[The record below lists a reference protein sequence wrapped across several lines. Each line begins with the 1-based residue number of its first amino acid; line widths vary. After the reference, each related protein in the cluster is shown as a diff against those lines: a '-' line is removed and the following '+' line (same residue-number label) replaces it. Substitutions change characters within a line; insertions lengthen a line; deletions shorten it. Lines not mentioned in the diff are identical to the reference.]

1 MSKNLDHLFQEKLK
15 SFEEVPDEK
24 VWKSIEASLDKK
36 KKNQKFIP
44 IWWRLAG
51 VAAALAILLYV
62 INPFENTA
70 DSNIIITDIENTNTP
85 NTDVKTSTDK
95 DLVPA
100 DQNNGEQV
108 VSTDDIDLEE
118 NNKSDATKNP
128 SYVVNDA
135 ISEKPSNKST
145 EKSSQLTTIDNSKKE
160 ADNSVDFKKSE
171 SFSLPSNTNKEAVA
185 IVDET
190 GASKKNV
197 DFKNEEAVQSIL
209 NETNTKEAIV
219 LGEDEKKDI
228 EKNASKK
235 SIFDEIKEAD
245 EEEVV
250 AENNTKKW
258 SVGPSIAPVY
268 FNGIGNGSP
277 IHSDFSSNTKSGNVN
292 LSFGLNVS
300 YDISKKL
307 SLRSGIHKVDFG
319 YNTNDIAFSPTLNG
333 VNDIANIDYSNNSRN
348 IVVESNKKPKTFG
361 LASKETFDTNTA
373 LDGSMLQQFGY
384 LEMPLELTYSLIDK
398 KVGINLIG
406 GISSMF
412 LMDNNIILES
422 NGLSTEIG
430 EANNINSV
438 NFSTNIGFGIN
449 YKLTPKAQFN
459 IEPMFKYHLNT
470 FSETSGSFQPYSIG
484 VYSGIKFKF

>member
-268 FNGIGNGSP
+268 FNGI
-277 IHSDFSSNTKSGNVN
+277 
-292 LSFGLNVS
+292 
-300 YDISKKL
+300 
-307 SLRSGIHKVDFG
+307 
-319 YNTNDIAFSPTLNG
+319 
-333 VNDIANIDYSNNSRN
+333 
-348 IVVESNKKPKTFG
+348 
-361 LASKETFDTNTA
+361 
-373 LDGSMLQQFGY
+373 
-384 LEMPLELTYSLIDK
+384 
-398 KVGINLIG
+398 
-406 GISSMF
+406 
-412 LMDNNIILES
+412 
-422 NGLSTEIG
+422 
-430 EANNINSV
+430 
-438 NFSTNIGFGIN
+438 
-449 YKLTPKAQFN
+449 
-459 IEPMFKYHLNT
+459 
-470 FSETSGSFQPYSIG
+470 
-484 VYSGIKFKF
+484 